1 MGNSNLLTYLIVQ
14 GFATNPGGDVQAKAL
29 SMLVF
34 FAILFHLS
42 LKVVKTSLLGM
53 STSRTIISAKLTP
66 CPVAKNNFCVWREQ
80 FSSVP
85 KLL

>member
-1 MGNSNLLTYLIVQ
+1 MCSTVDVFSEYEDTDIVVVLTTMGNSNLLTYLIVQ

-42 LKVVKTSLLGM
+42 LKVVKTSPLGM
-53 STSRTIISAKLTP
+53 FTSRLY
-66 CPVAKNNFCVWREQ
+66 
-80 FSSVP
+80 SVP
-85 KLL
+85 S